1 MNDKPKGEIVTAA
14 VIIIGDEILS
24 GRTKDKNLG
33 YLTEELTKLGIR
45 VQEARIVPDELDE
58 IAAAV
63 NACRGRYDYVFT
75 TGGIGPTHDDITVDS
90 IAAAFGVP
98 AGHNAQAVEILRRHT
113 SQTGMQLNEARMRMA
128 RTPEGAVLIENPVSK
143 APGWR
148 VENVYV
154 MAGIPV
160 IAQAMFE
167 SLKHELVGGAPVKS
181 VAIMAYLGEGTI
193 ATGLGRIQDEFP
205 DVAIGSYPF
214 HRNGRYGATLVCRA
228 TDENALEAAADAIR
242 GMVLDLGGE
251 PLEAPADSDS

>member
-1 MNDKPKGEIVTAA
+1 MTTRPKGEIVTAA
-14 VIIIGDEILS
+14 VIVIGDEILS

-33 YLTEELTKLGIR
+33 YLSGELTKLGIR
-45 VQEARIVPDELDE
+45 VQEARVVPDEMDE
-58 IAAAV
+58 IVAAV
-63 NACRGRYDYVFT
+63 NACRARYDYVFT

-90 IAAAFGVP
+90 IAAAFDLP
-98 AGHNAQAVEILRRHT
+98 AGHNPEAVEILQRHT
-113 SQTGMQLNEARMRMA
+113 SQTGMALNEARLRMA

-143 APGWR
+143 APGFR

-160 IAQAMFE
+160 IAEAMFE

-193 ATGLGRIQDEFP
+193 ATGLGRIQAEFP
-205 DVAIGSYPF
+205 AVAIGSYPF

-228 TDENALEAAADAIR
+228 TDTNALEFAAEAIR
-242 GMVLDLGGE
+242 GLVRDLGGE